1 MTRMRLLCQKERGL
15 KIGVRVRVEVMVRV
29 GVRKL

>member
-1 MTRMRLLCQKERGL
+1 MTRMRLLRQKERGL
-15 KIGVRVRVEVMVRV
+15 KIGVRVRVEVMVRG